1 MTTKTSNPPI
11 YTTISKRNIFD
22 ETRDRIDAKQNGA
35 TVIIPHVCNN
45 IWVFNGGFAAAVARE
60 YPIVKENYSVLGQ
73 KMKLGYTQFIKVEKN
88 TDYGYEIIFANMIA
102 QNKIKTVKN
111 PRPLNYAALT
121 YAMAYVKMYAKQY
134 RKDNENLKVEIHC
147 PKFGSGLA
155 GGDWRFV
162 SELIKDSWS
171 EIRNIFVY
179 TL

>member
-1 MTTKTSNPPI
+1 MS
-11 YTTISKRNIFD
+11 
-22 ETRDRIDAKQNGA
+22 
-35 TVIIPHVCNN
+35 
-45 IWVFNGGFAAAVARE
+45 
-60 YPIVKENYSVLGQ
+60 
-73 KMKLGYTQFIKVEKN
+73 
-88 TDYGYEIIFANMIA
+88 A
-102 QNKIKTVKN
+102 QELKIKTVKN
-111 PRPLNYAALT
+111 PRPFNYAALT

>member
-1 MTTKTSNPPI
+1 MATKSLNPLVYNLI
-11 YTTISKRNIFD
+11 AKRNIFT
-22 ETRDRIDAKQNGA
+22 EARDRINSKENGA

-45 IWVFNGGFAAAVARE
+45 IGVFNGGFAAAVAKE

-73 KMKLGYTQFIKVEKN
+73 KMKLGYTQFITVEKN
-88 TDYGYEIIFANMIA
+88 PDYAYEIIFANMIA

-111 PRPLNYAALT
+111 SRPLNYAALT
-121 YAMAYVKMYAKQY
+121 YCMSYVRMYVKQY

-171 EIRNIFVY
+171 DIRNIFVY